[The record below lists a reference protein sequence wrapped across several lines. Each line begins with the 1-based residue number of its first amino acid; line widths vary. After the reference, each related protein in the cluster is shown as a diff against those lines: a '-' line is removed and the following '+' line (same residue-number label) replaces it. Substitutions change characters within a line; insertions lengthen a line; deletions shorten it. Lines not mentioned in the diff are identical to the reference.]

1 MVLPNAATRPMATM
15 LALASAL
22 RVLRFVF
29 MLSPVEVLK

>member
-1 MVLPNAATRPMATM
+1 M

-29 MLSPVEVLK
+29 MLSPVEVVK